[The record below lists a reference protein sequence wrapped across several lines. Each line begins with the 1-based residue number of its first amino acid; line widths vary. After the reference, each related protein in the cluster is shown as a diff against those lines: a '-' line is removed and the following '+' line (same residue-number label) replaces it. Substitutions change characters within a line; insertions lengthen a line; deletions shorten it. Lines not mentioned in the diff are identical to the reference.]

1 MSQAMKITH
10 LNTLCLSRMHEPAIQ
25 WATGAFRVIKADCA
39 IVVIE
44 TDAGITGIAEACA
57 YGGPE
62 QIRKW
67 VAYYAPMLLGRD
79 PLDPAT
85 PPAPHYKNWSHDCA
99 VAGIDCALWDI
110 RGKAAGKTVS
120 QLLVESGA
128 SPRTE
133 APINPVRLYASSG
146 CRYEWGAS
154 EHQLIEEALGY
165 IDAGFTAMKLRIGT
179 DWAWDGVTVDRFLG
193 LMRELSQATKA
204 TGKHFDLALDG
215 NQRLTEAQAMP
226 IAAELERL
234 GFAWFEE
241 PIPQMDVDGYARIA
255 ASVEMPITG
264 GEQFT
269 TVEQFRRH
277 FEKHAYD
284 IAQPDMGWCGLSEG
298 MRIVRMAEH
307 YGIRILPHNWHNGLM
322 TMANAH
328 FVAALPHP
336 YMCEL
341 CMIQGP
347 LQWAILKNKPE
358 IKDGHLC
365 LPDQPGFGVELAD
378 DPEATFPYLT
388 GGWGLP
394 VQRGEVL
401 VAG

>member
-1 MSQAMKITH
+1 MKITK

-25 WATGAFRVIKADCA
+25 WATGAFRVMKADCT
-39 IVVIE
+39 IVIIE
-44 TDAGITGIAEACA
+44 TDAGIAGIAEACS

-67 VAYYAPMLLGRD
+67 VAYYAPLLTGCD
-79 PLDPAT
+79 PLDPSL
-85 PPAPHYKNWSHDCA
+85 PPAPHYKNSSHDCA

-120 QLLVESGA
+120 QLLVENGT
-128 SPRTE
+128 SPRVE

-146 CRYEWGAS
+146 CRYEWGAN
-154 EHQLIEEALGY
+154 ERQLIEEALGY
-165 IDAGFTAMKLRIGT
+165 VDAGYTAMKLRIGT
-179 DWAWDGVTVDRFLG
+179 DWSWDGVTVDRFLG
-193 LMRELSQATKA
+193 LMRELAQAVKA
-204 TGKHFDLALDG
+204 TGKLFDLALDG
-215 NQRLTEAQAMP
+215 NQRLTEAQAMV

-241 PIPQMDVDGYARIA
+241 PIPQTDVAGYARIA

-269 TVEQFRRH
+269 TAEQFRRH
-277 FEKHAYD
+277 FEARAYD
-284 IAQPDMGWCGLSEG
+284 IVQPDMGWCGLSEG

-307 YGIRILPHNWHNGLM
+307 YGVRVMPHNWHNGLM

-328 FVAALPHP
+328 FVAALPQP

-347 LQWAILKNKPE
+347 LQWAIVKEKPA
-358 IKDGHLC
+358 IQDGYFHLPMQAG
-365 LPDQPGFGVELAD
+365 LGVELAD
-378 DPEATFPYLT
+378 NLEVTFPYLT
-388 GGWGLP
+388 GSWGTP
-394 VQRGEVL
+394 VVRGEML
-401 VAG
+401 VGN